1 MGFVKIV
8 GGAGPSRC
16 RRRRSA
22 PNHVES
28 IVTGT
33 TVAKILRSR
42 RRPVVVV
49 VMVRVSD
56 TDHDNNGRAM
66 NKRGIPPDGG
76 GGGVVDSSS
85 KSSSSSSSIRMVRW
99 WYARIGTH
107 NIPHTTAVLGW
118 SPPSPWHWYLP
129 PNDSISFYVPS
140 CGRNPIVY
148 RLGHEMR
155 RAV

>member
-8 GGAGPSRC
+8 GGAGPSR
-16 RRRRSA
+16 RRRPV
-22 PNHVES
+22 PNHIES

-33 TVAKILRSR
+33 TVAKMLRSR
-42 RRPVVVV
+42 RRPVVV

-56 TDHDNNGRAM
+56 TDHDNNGRGM
-66 NKRGIPPDGG
+66 NKRGTPYDG

-85 KSSSSSSSIRMVRW
+85 SKSSSSIRMVRW

-107 NIPHTTAVLGW
+107 NILHTTAVLGW

-129 PNDSISFYVPS
+129 LNDSISFYVPS